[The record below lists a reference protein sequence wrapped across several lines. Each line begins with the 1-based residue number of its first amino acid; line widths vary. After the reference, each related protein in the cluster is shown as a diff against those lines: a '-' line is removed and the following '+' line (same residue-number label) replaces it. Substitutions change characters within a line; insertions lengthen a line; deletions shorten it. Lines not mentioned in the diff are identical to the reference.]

1 MEELA
6 QKNRDRPVA
15 SLGSSLGDVLWTFPP
30 VRVHSSLLD
39 ARLPLRTWLLFRAVA
54 TAATIQ
60 KLLQNKIS
68 TMENNEPRAK
78 TNYAHDSKT
87 QKNE

>member
-1 MEELA
+1 MTDQSPLW
-6 QKNRDRPVA
+6 V
-15 SLGSSLGDVLWTFPP
+15 SSLSDVLWTFPP

-39 ARLPLRTWLLFRAVA
+39 ARLPLRRTWLLFRAVA
-54 TAATIQ
+54 TGATIQ

-87 QKNE
+87 KKNE